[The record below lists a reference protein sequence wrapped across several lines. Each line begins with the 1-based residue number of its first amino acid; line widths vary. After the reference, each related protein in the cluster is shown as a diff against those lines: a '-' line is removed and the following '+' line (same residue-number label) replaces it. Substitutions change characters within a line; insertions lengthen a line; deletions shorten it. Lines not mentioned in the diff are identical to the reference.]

1 MRLVLTAVLYF
12 LAARLGLA
20 FVLMPEGVAP
30 VWPAGGVF
38 LAALLMTP
46 RSRWG
51 LFTATLFAVD
61 LAGELLAGIPAIL
74 SLIFS
79 VTIAG
84 QAILSAWLI
93 QRFGRV
99 APTLGT
105 VREVLVL
112 VLLGATA
119 ANLVSA
125 LPAVAGSALIT
136 HADFWPAWQ
145 WWWVSDATGI
155 LVVTPLALTA
165 GAGWRALRAERW
177 ARRLEAALLLAG
189 IVVTTSFVFT
199 SEPGHRFFSFAYLTL
214 PLLVGGAVRFG
225 PFGAAVASFTA
236 GAIAFVP
243 TLRGLGPLSAGGGG
257 VLDDALQLQVYLAV
271 VSITLLLI
279 AALVTQGEQAHRAA
293 EEARQAESASL
304 AQLDAVF
311 AGAPVGLAFHDRDLR
326 FVRINERLAAI
337 NGLPV
342 DAHRG
347 HTLSEVLP
355 EVGPTVEPLMR
366 QVLESGMAI
375 TDLPL
380 TGRTPANPESDR
392 HWLTSFYPVRGPGGS
407 LAGVGV
413 VVLET
418 TEQRR
423 LEAQLVQAQRLEAVG
438 RLAGGI
444 AHDFNNLV
452 TAILGYAALIR
463 ESGQG
468 EILSDVEEIEKAAF
482 RAADLTAQLLAFAR
496 KQVVEPRVIV
506 LSGLLKDMERL
517 LRRLIGE
524 NIDLAVHVVPDLWPV
539 KVDPTRMEQV
549 IANLAVNARDAMP
562 NGGRLTIELANATLD
577 EEYSRDRREVV
588 PGPYVMLAVSDTG
601 VGISDETLGRI
612 FEPFF
617 TTKEPGRGT
626 GLGLATCYGIV
637 KQADGHIWA
646 YSEPGRGATL
656 EVYLPRAVEAAEPM
670 ETVQAPRLVE
680 GSGGEA
686 VLVVEDE
693 QQIREMIVRVLEKRG
708 YQVLPCARGEEA
720 LALAQEPSRRVDLLI
735 TDVVLPGWSGR
746 EIAERVLTV
755 RPGLRILYISGYTE
769 NSVVH
774 HGVLEEGVNFLAKP
788 FTPLQLVRTVR
799 ALLDRSDG

>member
-1 MRLVLTAVLYF
+1 VRLVLTAILYF

-38 LAALLMTP
+38 LAALLLER
-46 RSRWG
+46 RSRWVWI
-51 LFTATLFAVD
+51 TATLFAVD
-61 LAGELLAGIPAIL
+61 LTAELLAGIPPTL

-79 VTIAG
+79 LTLAG
-84 QAILSAWLI
+84 QAILSALLM
-93 QRFGRV
+93 QRFGS
-99 APTLGT
+99 ATPTLGR

-112 VLLGATA
+112 VLLNAAA

-125 LPAVAGSALIT
+125 LPPAIGSTLLTGSDLA
-136 HADFWPAWQ
+136 PVWQ

-165 GAGWRALRAERW
+165 AAGWRALRAGPPR
-177 ARRLEAALLLAG
+177 RRLEAVILLAG
-189 IVVTTSFVFT
+189 IVVTTSIVFA

-225 PFGAAVASFTA
+225 PFGAAVATFTA
-236 GAIAFVP
+236 GAIAFLP
-243 TLRGLGPLSAGGGG
+243 TLRGLGPLTAGAGG
-257 VLDDALQLQVYLAV
+257 VLEDALQLQVYLAV

-279 AALVTQGEQAHRAA
+279 AALVTQGEDARRAA
-293 EEARQAESASL
+293 EEAERAESASL

-326 FVRINERLAAI
+326 VVRINERLAAI

-342 DAHRG
+342 EAHRG
-347 HTLSEVLP
+347 RTLSQVVP
-355 EVGPTVEPLMR
+355 ELAPMVEPLLR
-366 QVLESGMAI
+366 RVLESGEAV
-375 TDLPL
+375 TDLPM
-380 TGRTPANPESDR
+380 TGRTRASPDSDR
-392 HWLTSFYPVRGPGGS
+392 HWLTSFYPVRGPGGL

-423 LEAQLVQAQRLEAVG
+423 LEAQLVQSQRLEAVG

-452 TAILGYAALIR
+452 TAILGYAALVR
-463 ESGQG
+463 ESAQG
-468 EILSDVEEIEKAAF
+468 DVLKDVDEIEKAAL

-496 KQVVEPRVIV
+496 KQVVEPRIIV
-506 LSGLLKDMERL
+506 LSALLKDMERL

-524 NIDLAVHVVPDLWPV
+524 NIDLAVHVAPDLWPV

-577 EEYSRDRREVV
+577 QEYSRDRPEVV

-601 VGISDETLGRI
+601 AGMSAETLARI

-637 KQADGHIWA
+637 KQAEGHIWA
-646 YSEPGRGATL
+646 YSEPGRGTTL
-656 EVYLPRAVEAAEPM
+656 KVYLPRALGAAAT
-670 ETVQAPRLVE
+670 ETVVAPRSVE
-680 GSGGEA
+680 GSGKET

-693 QQIREMIVRVLEKRG
+693 LQIREMIVRVLEKRG
-708 YQVLPCARGEEA
+708 YTVLPCGRGEEA
-720 LALAQEPSRRVDLLI
+720 LALAGDVSRRVDLLI

-746 EIAERVLTV
+746 EIAERVLAL
-755 RPGLRILYISGYTE
+755 RPGLRMLYISGYTE

-774 HGVLEEGVNFLAKP
+774 HGVLEEGVDFLAKP
-788 FTPLQLVRTVR
+788 FTPSDLVRTVR
-799 ALLDRSDG
+799 TLLDRPDA